1 MKLLL
6 ADDDADQLELRSM
19 TLGNAGYDICIAGDV
34 PTALRM
40 ASEQSPEAAVVD
52 LRMPTQD
59 LGLQLIRGLKQLNSR
74 LRVIVLT
81 GIDPRQFEKLPE
93 RALVEAVFTKGGA
106 SKLLLQYLKD
116 SQGFELRRRLASDGQ
131 LVLDV
136 KVIPR
141 SSKSEIVEFMPDG
154 SLKVKLAAVPEK
166 GKANEELI
174 QVLAAYFDV
183 RKDAIE
189 LLTGETSQRKRVRIH
204 AAKAASR

>member
-19 TLGNAGYDICIAGDV
+19 TLSNAGYDICIAGDV

-81 GIDPRQFEKLPE
+81 GIDPKQFEKLPE

-106 SKLLLQYLKD
+106 SKLLLQYLKE
-116 SQGFELRRRLASDGQ
+116 SQGFELRRRLTADGQ
-131 LVLDV
+131 LMLDI

-141 SSKSEIVEFMPDG
+141 SSRSEIVEFLPDG

-166 GKANEELI
+166 GKANDELI
-174 QVLAAYFDV
+174 EVLAAYFDV

-189 LLTGETSQRKRVRIH
+189 LITGEISQRKRVRIR
-204 AAKAASR
+204 A

>member
-19 TLGNAGYDICIAGDV
+19 TLSNAGYDICIAGDV
-34 PTALRM
+34 QTALRM
-40 ASEQSPEAAVVD
+40 ASEQNPEAAVVD

-81 GIDPRQFEKLPE
+81 GVDPKQFEKLPE
-93 RALVEAVFTKGGA
+93 RALVEAVFSKGGA

-116 SQGFELRRRLASDGQ
+116 SQGFELQRRLAADGQ
-131 LVLDV
+131 LLLDV

-141 SSKSEIVEFMPDG
+141 SSKSEIVGFLPDG

-166 GKANEELI
+166 GKANDELI
-174 QVLAAYFDV
+174 QVLATYFDV

-189 LLTGETSQRKRVRIH
+189 LVTGEVSQRKRVRIH
-204 AAKAASR
+204 AAKAVSR

>member
-19 TLGNAGYDICIAGDV
+19 ALANAGHEICAAADV
-34 PTALRM
+34 PTALRL

-52 LRMPTQD
+52 LRIPTQD
-59 LGLQLIRGLKQLNSR
+59 LGLHLIRGLKDLNSR

-81 GIDPRQFEKLPE
+81 GIDPKQFEKLPE

-106 SKLLLQYLKD
+106 SRLLLAYLKETA
-116 SQGFELRRRLASDGQ
+116 GFELRRRLMADRQ
-131 LVLDV
+131 LTLDV

-141 SSKSEIVEFMPDG
+141 SSKSEIVEFLPDG
-154 SLKVKLAAVPEK
+154 FIKVKLTAAPEG

-174 QVLAAYFDV
+174 GVLAAYFDV
-183 RKDAIE
+183 GKEAIE
-189 LLTGETSQRKRVRIH
+189 VVTGATAQRKRVRIRL
-204 AAKAASR
+204 ATSP

>member
-19 TLGNAGYDICIAGDV
+19 TLRNAGYDICIAGDV

-81 GIDPRQFEKLPE
+81 GIDPKQFEKLPE

-106 SKLLLQYLKD
+106 SKLLLQYLKE
-116 SQGFELRRRLASDGQ
+116 SQGFELRRRLTADGQ
-131 LVLDV
+131 LMLDI

-141 SSKSEIVEFMPDG
+141 SSRSEIVEFLPDG

-166 GKANEELI
+166 GKANDELI
-174 QVLAAYFDV
+174 EVLAAYFDV

-189 LLTGETSQRKRVRIH
+189 LITGEISQRKRVRIR
-204 AAKAASR
+204 A

>member
-19 TLGNAGYDICIAGDV
+19 TLSNAGYDICIAGDV
-34 PTALRM
+34 PPALRM

-81 GIDPRQFEKLPE
+81 GIDPKQFEKLPE

-106 SKLLLQYLKD
+106 SKLLLQYLKE
-116 SQGFELRRRLASDGQ
+116 SQGFELRRRLTADGQ
-131 LVLDV
+131 LMLDI

-141 SSKSEIVEFMPDG
+141 SSRSEIVEFLPDG

-166 GKANEELI
+166 GKANDELI
-174 QVLAAYFDV
+174 EVLAAYFDV

-189 LLTGETSQRKRVRIH
+189 LITGEISQRKRVRIR
-204 AAKAASR
+204 A